1 MTSHLEVIGIG
12 LLAAIPLF
20 FLCGLVDGL
29 LRRER

>member
-1 MTSHLEVIGIG
+1 MTYHLEVIGVG

-29 LRRER
+29 LRSKR